1 MKQKENIKSAVAA
14 VKSSW
19 RTINILVKIKPAE
32 MVSTVSVSAAEM
44 RRPKACNSSL
54 LFLLLVKEEIIW
66 LKKLIIAKNVIKQCS
81 LISFMELIILRN
93 ILTAS

>member
-1 MKQKENIKSAVAA
+1 
-14 VKSSW
+14 
-19 RTINILVKIKPAE
+19 
-32 MVSTVSVSAAEM
+32 M

-93 ILTAS
+93 ILMAN